1 MLLRETDL
9 DDTVRPPI
17 NAAEASKLLEHI
29 DKWKGK
35 VSKQWKARANA
46 HQQAIEKGDPYG
58 YAKVFKG
65 LSKLEQEGNLRSQ
78 DRAHLKLSTQLL
90 VEELANALGKSQ
102 EEALDQIE
110 KIA

>member
-1 MLLRETDL
+1 LLLRETDL

-29 DKWKGK
+29 EKWKGK

-65 LSKLEQEGNLRSQ
+65 LSKLEQEGNLRSL

>member
-9 DDTVRPPI
+9 DDTLRPPI